1 MCDFLCLKNSK
12 YFQHGPIC
20 VPENLFIWCRKQE
33 SVFKFLKPC
42 HLFYCDVFCTCV
54 SDFLACGKLPNRLTS
69 VFNSNFFQRF
79 HSSFINVIH
88 VCIWKLD
95 YYMNND
101 STNCLLIISE
111 QVNTMW
117 QHTISRGHNR
127 HVTLIFCSF
136 RCLFRPQMIQPLEW
150 LMSKNSTDTYFHQ
163 NDNLPYCWSAKT
175 DIIAIS
181 IVIVIN
187 NQPWELYHI
196 IQIYCFNPVLYP
208 HKGHFTGNFVPIRKI
223 EEYFV
228 VETERYGN

>member
-1 MCDFLCLKNSK
+1 MHLKTWL
-12 YFQHGPIC
+12 
-20 VPENLFIWCRKQE
+20 LFEQW
-33 SVFKFLKPC
+33 LN
-42 HLFYCDVFCTCV
+42 
-54 SDFLACGKLPNRLTS
+54 KLPVNYFWTGKHN
-69 VFNSNFFQRF
+69 VAT
-79 HSSFINVIH
+79 HS
-88 VCIWKLD
+88 
-95 YYMNND
+95 
-101 STNCLLIISE
+101 
-111 QVNTMW
+111 
-117 QHTISRGHNR
+117 ISRGHNR

-208 HKGHFTGNFVPIRKI
+208 HKGHFTGNFLPIRKI

-228 VETERYGN
+228 VETERYVN